1 MQSTILGNFL
11 HSFREGIYLRGIRGA
26 ITVEKND
33 STEICNAVQE
43 MLKEIMSKNELAT
56 SDIGAAIFSATNDI
70 NAIFPAAAARKME
83 GWDLVPLFDA
93 QQLEIE
99 GSITKCVRVLLLVDT
114 DKPQKEIKH
123 IYLRRAKMLR
133 PDIKI

>member
-1 MQSTILGNFL
+1 M

-33 STEICNAVQE
+33 STEVCNAVQE

-93 QQLEIE
+93 QQLEVE
-99 GSITKCVRVLLLVDT
+99 GSITKCVRALLLVDT

-133 PDIKI
+133 PDIK

>member
-1 MQSTILGNFL
+1 M

-33 STEICNAVQE
+33 STEVCNAVQE

-133 PDIKI
+133 PDIK